1 MLDAQDVGMKGLSA
15 KGREGVLGSMRQKR
29 RLGAQ
34 PGSIDRIAKES
45 MAN

>member
-1 MLDAQDVGMKGLSA
+1 MGMQRLSA
-15 KGREGVLGSMRQKR
+15 KVGEGSLRWLRQKR

-34 PGSIDRIAKES
+34 PRPIDRIAKER

>member
-1 MLDAQDVGMKGLSA
+1 MLDAQDMGMKGLSA

-34 PGSIDRIAKES
+34 PGPLDRIAKER